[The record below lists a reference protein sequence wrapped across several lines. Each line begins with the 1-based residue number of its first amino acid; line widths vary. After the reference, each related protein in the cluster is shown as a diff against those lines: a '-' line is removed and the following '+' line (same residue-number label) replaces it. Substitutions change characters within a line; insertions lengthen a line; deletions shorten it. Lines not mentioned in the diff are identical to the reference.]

1 MGLQVHAFRAWPSLC
16 LGVLVVNSGKTETV
30 PRRASAG
37 DTSATRPRG
46 RMGTVPQ
53 RVGRSC
59 SEGLSPKPRDKTPG
73 AVWRTTGLVVSQMT
87 RGTTAYVACRVT
99 CGIARR
105 ATRPVTEAATCPAA
119 DRIPWET
126 TDEGLRAVTSQT
138 APRTMYEA
146 TMHEARRIASEI
158 ALPTMYEA
166 TLSVTTSATRGV
178 IPRVGLSA
186 SSLKPN
192 AASHKQI
199 SRKDVSDE

>member
-105 ATRPVTEAATCPAA
+105 ATRPVTEAATCLAA

-146 TMHEARRIASEI
+146 T
-158 ALPTMYEA
+158 
-166 TLSVTTSATRGV
+166 LSVTSSATRWV
-178 IPRVGLSA
+178 IPWVGVSFA
-186 SSLKPN
+186 NLKPN
-192 AASHKQI
+192 AT
-199 SRKDVSDE
+199 SRKQLGQKAAWDE